1 MNSVTIELSDD
12 LANEIDRVVD
22 AGEFRAREDLIHR
35 ATQEFLGVR
44 RRQLL
49 ERQQLDEIEWAL
61 SAAEQ

>member
-1 MNSVTIELSDD
+1 MSSVTLELSDD
-12 LANEIDRVVD
+12 LTNEIDRVVD
-22 AGEFRAREDLIHR
+22 AGEFRNREDLIRR